1 VEGVVGLDAVGDP
14 LFFGEWAM
22 QGEVLQTLVLV
33 AATAANT
40 IYFVWRLVL
49 IRDSILEKV
58 EASEV
63 KVEAK
68 VTMIKAAMDL
78 QLDEIR
84 REVQEHRVKVAEEYL
99 RKESF
104 NAAMERLERTNANG
118 LEKVEAAVLRLD
130 ERFASAMRGERS
142 HAP

>member
-1 VEGVVGLDAVGDP
+1 
-14 LFFGEWAM
+14 M

-130 ERFASAMRGERS
+130 ERFASAMRGERG

>member
-1 VEGVVGLDAVGDP
+1 
-14 LFFGEWAM
+14 M

>member
-1 VEGVVGLDAVGDP
+1 
-14 LFFGEWAM
+14 
-22 QGEVLQTLVLV
+22 LQTLVLV